1 VPLVVRFAPYAVI
14 GVVHLATLFT
24 SWHDGAAVTK
34 PLLMPALLLGF
45 LLSLPLLGSPTKR
58 RIAILAGLAIA
69 FSWIGDVSLGM
80 PGGLGFLFGLGF
92 FFLAHVAY
100 LALFINAISL
110 RRLPRRNWIVVALV
124 ALAWWAGFVTIL
136 APHAGALLV
145 PIALYGAVLGGV
157 AVTAVACNRWVMV
170 GALLFLISDSL
181 LGLHLFL
188 PGFHFWQVDFTIMV
202 FYISGQGLI
211 AWGAVMHERRPRAT
225 LSGDVHATSP

>member
-1 VPLVVRFAPYAVI
+1 VPLVVRFLPYVVI
-14 GVVHLATLFT
+14 GLAHLTALFT
-24 SWHDGAAVTK
+24 SSHEVAAVTK

-45 LLSLPLLGSPTKR
+45 LLSLPRLGSATRR
-58 RIAILAGLAIA
+58 RIAVLAGLAIT

-80 PGGLGFLFGLGF
+80 PGGAGFLIGLGF

-100 LALFINAISL
+100 LALFVTAISL
-110 RRLPRRNWIVVALV
+110 RRLPRRNWTVVVLV
-124 ALAWWAGFVTIL
+124 ALIWWAGFIALL
-136 APHAGALLV
+136 APHAGPLLV

-157 AVTAVACNRWVMV
+157 AATAVACNRWVMV

-188 PGFHFWQVDFTIMV
+188 PGFDFWQVDFTIMV

-211 AWGAVMHERRPRAT
+211 AWGAVLHERRLRET
-225 LSGDVHATSP
+225 LSGDAPATAG

>member
-1 VPLVVRFAPYAVI
+1 VRFLPYAVI
-14 GVVHLATLFT
+14 GVAHLVTLFT
-24 SWHDGAAVTK
+24 ASHEASAITK

-45 LLSLPLLGSPTKR
+45 LLSLPRVRSSTRRRIALLGS
-58 RIAILAGLAIA
+58 IAIV

-80 PGGLGFLFGLGF
+80 PGGLGFLIGLGF

-110 RRLPRRNWIVVALV
+110 RRLPRRNWALV
-124 ALAWWAGFVTIL
+124 IAVGLVWWAGFVALL
-136 APHAGALLV
+136 APHAGTLLV

-157 AVTAVACNRWVMV
+157 AATAVACNRWVMV

-188 PGFHFWQVDFTIMV
+188 PGFEFWQVDFTIMV

-211 AWGAVMHERRPRAT
+211 AWGAVMHERRPRET
-225 LSGDVHATSP
+225 LSGDAPATTV